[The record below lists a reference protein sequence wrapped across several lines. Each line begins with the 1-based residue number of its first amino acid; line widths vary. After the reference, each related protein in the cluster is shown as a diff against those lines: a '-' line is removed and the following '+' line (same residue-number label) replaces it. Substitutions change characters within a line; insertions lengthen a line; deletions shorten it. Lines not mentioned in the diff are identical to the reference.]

1 MPKPLSEFTLDD
13 WKHLRPLTQAL
24 KTRRYRAINARYV
37 QARAR
42 SGDPAA
48 IAGLVRNRN
57 VLVTVAFKDAQ
68 VIAWQLRLLRR
79 YVPHDVHL
87 IADNTQDDAQAE
99 AIRAVA
105 LREGASYIRLP
116 ENVAK
121 ESRSHGLALNWIWH
135 NILRP
140 GAPSAFGFLDHD
152 LFPLAPDD
160 PFAVLKRQ
168 DFYGWVRT
176 APPRWFLW
184 AGFCFFRFDAV
195 KDKSLDFGQDWFVGL
210 DTGGGNWNA
219 LYHGA
224 DLARF
229 EMAAMR
235 HTPYR
240 AGVALHD
247 APFQWI
253 GDWLHEVGVWGR
265 DDLKA
270 DKRRVLAETIAPHL
284 RESGSV

>member
-1 MPKPLSEFTLDD
+1 M
-13 WKHLRPLTQAL
+13 
-24 KTRRYRAINARYV
+24 I
-37 QARAR
+37 R
-42 SGDPAA
+42 SRFSSGR
-48 IAGLVRNRN
+48 I
-57 VLVTVAFKDAQ
+57 
-68 VIAWQLRLLRR
+68 
-79 YVPHDVHL
+79 
-87 IADNTQDDAQAE
+87 
-99 AIRAVA
+99 
-105 LREGASYIRLP
+105 
-116 ENVAK
+116 
-121 ESRSHGLALNWIWH
+121 
-135 NILRP
+135 
-140 GAPSAFGFLDHD
+140 
-152 LFPLAPDD
+152 
-160 PFAVLKRQ
+160 
-168 DFYGWVRT
+168 FYGWVRT

-219 LYHGA
+219 LYHDA

-270 DKRRVLAETIAPHL
+270 DKRRVLARNHCAAL
-284 RESGSV
+284 ARERKRLAGWLKTPLSSREPRSGLSGTHVPQASLGYVGPGSARCASRSRTRCPG